1 MEAGVKSGL
10 STLDKITQK
19 KPSQETEKG
28 QRNKG
33 QSEKAPS
40 GDKKGSFTIKQ

>member
-1 MEAGVKSGL
+1 MEAGVKSGC
-10 STLDKITQK
+10 SEVSKITQK

-33 QSEKAPS
+33 QTEKAPS
-40 GDKKGSFTIKQ
+40 GGKPGSFTIKQ

>member
-10 STLDKITQK
+10 SDVSKITQK

-28 QRNKG
+28 QRNAG
-33 QSEKAPS
+33 SSEKAAA
-40 GDKKGSFTIKQ
+40 GDKPGTFTIKQ

>member
-10 STLDKITQK
+10 SKLEKITQK

-33 QSEKAPS
+33 QTESAPA
-40 GDKKGSFTIKQ
+40 GDKSGKFTIKQ